1 MENVQLKL
9 LKGKGMFY
17 IREEERTI
25 AEMVFD
31 QSDTTLT
38 VYHTEVVPEAEG
50 KGIAGELLTAM
61 VEYARQNQLKV
72 VPLCPY
78 VHVQF
83 KRHPERYE
91 DIWAKER

>member
-1 MENVQLKL
+1 MEPVQLML

-17 IREEERTI
+17 IREGERTI

-31 QSDTTLT
+31 KSDTALT

-61 VEYARQNQLKV
+61 VEYARQHQLKV

-78 VHVQF
+78 VHAQF
-83 KRHPERYE
+83 KRHPERYQ
-91 DIWAKER
+91 DVWAQSR